1 MTLRNVYCAT
11 LGEKSGH
18 KTVCTTRPHDSY
30 LRVYVCVCD
39 RKSVVLA
46 RTTLEWK
53 KSFSRPFFRV
63 YVNVPKP
70 LLSKGKVSGTDS
82 PQHLL
87 QTIHLSLTG
96 ILAGPGDGQTHTR
109 PCWHSLPH
117 TLSLVP
123 GDTRPGSPTVE
134 GSSAPTMTGPSSPM
148 WEPCRWRCRP
158 FYLPAPCPD
167 TYT

>member
-53 KSFSRPFFRV
+53 KSFSRPLFRV

-96 ILAGPGDGQTHTR
+96 ILAGPGDGQTHIR
-109 PCWHSLPH
+109 PCWAQPAPYPKSGSRRHHARVPHCGRLLCPHHDRTQLAHVGALQVEVQALLPASSLP
-117 TLSLVP
+117 
-123 GDTRPGSPTVE
+123 
-134 GSSAPTMTGPSSPM
+134 
-148 WEPCRWRCRP
+148 
-158 FYLPAPCPD
+158 
-167 TYT
+167 